1 MNVRRIAISAALVVL
16 VCTPGFAL
24 ARGGSN
30 WMGFRGGTSPNRG
43 SSMPMQGMM
52 QAYQTHCQ
60 AIATDLEILRTH
72 IQTAQASD
80 DLAHMRAVLDDVQG
94 PLTTMQ
100 DHIAKCLQMLRMMP
114 QGHSGKGEPAQHT
127 QTGP

>member
-1 MNVRRIAISAALVVL
+1 MHVRRIAISAALIVL
-16 VCTPGFAL
+16 VFTPGFAL

-30 WMGFRGGTSPNRG
+30 WMGFRGGTSSNRG
-43 SSMPMQGMM
+43 SSMPTQGMM
-52 QAYQTHCQ
+52 QTYQTHCQ

-72 IQTAQASD
+72 IHTAQASD
-80 DLAHMRAVLDDVQG
+80 DLAHMRAVLDDVQC

-100 DHIAKCLQMLRMMP
+100 EHVAMCLQMMRMMP
-114 QGHSGKGEPAQHT
+114 QGHSGMGESAPHT